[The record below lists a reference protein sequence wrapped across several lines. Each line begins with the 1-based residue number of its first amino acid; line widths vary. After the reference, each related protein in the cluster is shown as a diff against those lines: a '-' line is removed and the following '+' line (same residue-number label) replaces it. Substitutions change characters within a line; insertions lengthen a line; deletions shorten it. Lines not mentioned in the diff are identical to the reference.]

1 MPEQPESEAP
11 LGQATIA
18 EVHAEFEKLLK
29 DRRHMGVRNFLGDAF
44 LEPRN
49 PFQRTRRKPQR
60 FMVAAVG
67 IVLLALLMLYAFHL
81 R

>member
-1 MPEQPESEAP
+1 MPEQPGSEAP
-11 LGQATIA
+11 LSQVTVA
-18 EVHAEFEKLLK
+18 EVHAEFEKLLR

-49 PFQRTRRKPQR
+49 PFQRTRRRPQK
-60 FMVAAVG
+60 FVVAAIG
-67 IVLLALLMLYAFHL
+67 IVLMALVIVYAFHL

>member
-1 MPEQPESEAP
+1 MPEQPGSEAP
-11 LGQATIA
+11 PSQVTVA

-29 DRRHMGVRNFLGDAF
+29 DRRHMGLRNFLGDAF

-60 FMVAAVG
+60 SMVVVIG
-67 IVLLALLMLYAFHL
+67 LVLLALMIVYAFHL

>member
-1 MPEQPESEAP
+1 MPEQPGSEAP
-11 LGQATIA
+11 LSQVTVA
-18 EVHAEFEKLLK
+18 EVHGEFEKLLR

-49 PFQRTRRKPQR
+49 PFQRTRRRPQK
-60 FMVAAVG
+60 FVVAAIG
-67 IVLLALLMLYAFHL
+67 IVLTALVIVYAFHL

>member
-1 MPEQPESEAP
+1 MPEQPENEAP
-11 LGQATIA
+11 LSQVTVV
-18 EVHAEFEKLLK
+18 EVHGEFEKLLK

-60 FMVAAVG
+60 VIVAVVG
-67 IVLLALLMLYAFHL
+67 ILLLGFLIVYGFHL

>member
-1 MPEQPESEAP
+1 MPEQPGSEAP
-11 LGQATIA
+11 LSQVTAA

-60 FMVAAVG
+60 AIVALVG
-67 IVLLALLMLYAFHL
+67 ILLLGLLIVYGFHL

>member
-1 MPEQPESEAP
+1 MPEQPGSEAP
-11 LGQATIA
+11 LSQVTVA
-18 EVHAEFEKLLK
+18 EVHAQFEKLLK

-49 PFQRTRRKPQR
+49 PFQQTRRKPQK
-60 FMVAAVG
+60 FVVAAIG
-67 IVLLALLMLYAFHL
+67 ISLMALAIVYAFHL

>member
-1 MPEQPESEAP
+1 MPELPKSEAP
-11 LGQATIA
+11 RSQVTVL
-18 EVHAEFEKLLK
+18 EVHTEFEKLLK

-49 PFQRTRRKPQR
+49 PFQQMRRKPQR
-60 FMVAAVG
+60 VMVAIIG
-67 IVLLALLMLYAFHL
+67 ILLLAFLIVYGFHL

>member
-1 MPEQPESEAP
+1 MPEQPGSEAP
-11 LGQATIA
+11 PSQVTVA
-18 EVHAEFEKLLK
+18 EVYAEFEKLLN

-60 FMVAAVG
+60 FMVAASG
-67 IVLLALLMLYAFHL
+67 IVLLALVIVYAFHL

>member
-1 MPEQPESEAP
+1 MPEQPGSEAP
-11 LGQATIA
+11 LSQVTVA
-18 EVHAEFEKLLK
+18 EVHAEFEKLLR

-49 PFQRTRRKPQR
+49 PFQRTRRRPQK
-60 FMVAAVG
+60 FVVAAIG
-67 IVLLALLMLYAFHL
+67 IVLMVLVIVYAFHL

>member
-1 MPEQPESEAP
+1 MPEQPGSEAP
-11 LGQATIA
+11 LSQVTVG
-18 EVHAEFEKLLK
+18 EVHAEFEKLLR

-49 PFQRTRRKPQR
+49 PFQRTRRRPQK
-60 FMVAAVG
+60 FVVAAIG
-67 IVLLALLMLYAFHL
+67 IVLMALVIVYAFHL

>member
-1 MPEQPESEAP
+1 MPEQPGSEAP
-11 LGQATIA
+11 LSQVTVA
-18 EVHAEFEKLLK
+18 EVHAEFEKLLR

-49 PFQRTRRKPQR
+49 PFQQTRRKPR
-60 FMVAAVG
+60 KFVVAAIG
-67 IVLLALLMLYAFHL
+67 IVLMALVIVYAFHL

>member
-1 MPEQPESEAP
+1 MPEQPENEES
-11 LGQATIA
+11 LSQVTVV
-18 EVHAEFEKLLK
+18 EVYGEFERLLK
-29 DRRHMGVRNFLGDAF
+29 NRRHMGVRNFLGDAF

-60 FMVAAVG
+60 VIVAIIG
-67 IVLLALLMLYAFHL
+67 IFLLGFLIVYGFHL